1 LKYGNGSYGIW
12 DSIFGVSLNL
22 HRFSAIPFLCT
33 YYIKVLSSQN
43 ISQITIVMSSAY
55 TGQKPRLHLSEI
67 INMSVGFFG
76 IQFGWDLQR
85 ANMGRIYENLGANPD
100 EVPILFLA
108 APLTGLIVQPIIGY
122 MSDRTWHPKWGRRR
136 PYFMLGAILS
146 SIALL
151 FMPHSSALWMAAGL
165 LWILDTCGNIA
176 MEPFRAFVTDKLPD
190 SQVNRGFI
198 MQSLMIGLGGSIASA
213 LPWIMRNAFNVANT
227 AEPGFIPENV
237 KWSFYIGAFFF
248 VSSVLY
254 TVFTT
259 KEYPP
264 SDSGFKQKVSGS
276 NSGFVGGV
284 REIMHA
290 LTNMPPRMRIISL
303 VQFFTW
309 PGLFL
314 MWFYYTTAVAVNVFG
329 GKDASDPVY
338 AEGAD
343 FGSLTLSYYSVITF
357 LFALVLPSIAD
368 KLGRKLTHSLCL
380 LCGALGMISVSWV
393 TDKYM
398 LFACMTGVGVA
409 WASILSMPYAMLSGV
424 LPKDKVGVYM
434 GIFNFFIVLP
444 EIIAS
449 LGFGW
454 LMKNVLSND
463 RLLAVQM
470 GGGLMILA
478 ALVCYFCI
486 RESRNEKIDEVLA
499 TELEISEQRP
509 V

>member
-1 LKYGNGSYGIW
+1 
-12 DSIFGVSLNL
+12 
-22 HRFSAIPFLCT
+22 
-33 YYIKVLSSQN
+33 
-43 ISQITIVMSSAY
+43 MSSAY
-55 TGQKPRLHLSEI
+55 KGEKPKLSLAQI

-100 EVPILFLA
+100 EIPLLFLA

-136 PYFMLGAILS
+136 PYFMIGAILS
-146 SIALL
+146 SIALI
-151 FMPHSSALWMAAGL
+151 FMPHSSELWMAAGL
-165 LWILDTCGNIA
+165 LWILDVFGNVA

-213 LPWIMRNAFNVANT
+213 LPWVMKNVFSFNNT
-227 AEPGFIPENV
+227 AALGGIPENV

-248 VSSVLY
+248 IVSVLY
-254 TVFTT
+254 TVFTS

-264 SDSGFKQKVSGS
+264 TDEDLGKKKREEKSGFLDGAK
-276 NSGFVGGV
+276 
-284 REIMHA
+284 EIFLAMK
-290 LTNMPPRMRIISL
+290 NMPKRMRIVSL

-314 MWFYYTTAVAVNVFG
+314 MWFYYTTAVAVNIFG

-343 FGSLTLSYYSVITF
+343 FGSLTLSFYSVVTF
-357 LFALVLPSIAD
+357 LFALVLPAIAD
-368 KLGRKLTHSLCL
+368 KLGRKLTHTICL
-380 LCGALGMISVSWV
+380 LCGALGLISVSWV
-393 TDKYM
+393 SNKYM
-398 LFACMTGVGVA
+398 LYISMTGVGIA
-409 WASILSMPYAMLSGV
+409 WASILSMPYAMLSST
-424 LPKDKVGVYM
+424 LPKDKVGIYM

-454 LMKNVLSND
+454 LMKNVLGND
-463 RLLAVQM
+463 RMAAVEI

-478 ALVCYFCI
+478 AAFCFFFI
-486 RESRNEKIDEVLA
+486 RDKNP
-499 TELEISEQRP
+499 ELSKN
-509 V
+509 

>member
-1 LKYGNGSYGIW
+1 
-12 DSIFGVSLNL
+12 
-22 HRFSAIPFLCT
+22 
-33 YYIKVLSSQN
+33 
-43 ISQITIVMSSAY
+43 MSSAY
-55 TGQKPRLHLSEI
+55 TGIKPKLSIVEI

-100 EVPILFLA
+100 QVPLLFLA
-108 APLTGLIVQPIIGY
+108 APLTGLLVQPVIGY
-122 MSDRTWHPKWGRRR
+122 LSDRTWHPKWGRRR
-136 PYFMLGAILS
+136 PYFMVGAILS
-146 SIALL
+146 SIALF

-213 LPWIMRNAFNVANT
+213 LPWMMRNIFHVANT
-227 AEPGFIPENV
+227 AEKGSIPENV
-237 KWSFYIGAFFF
+237 QWSFYIGGFFF
-248 VSSVLY
+248 ISAVFY

-264 SDSGFKQKVSGS
+264 SDLNFRNKVKESSKGL
-276 NSGFVGGV
+276 GGGAK
-284 REIMHA
+284 EIFSA
-290 LTNMPPRMRIISL
+290 LSNMPKRMKIVSL
-303 VQFFTW
+303 IQFFTW

-329 GKDASDPVY
+329 GKDASDSVY
-338 AEGAD
+338 ASGAD

-380 LCGALGMISVSWV
+380 LCGALGLISVSWV
-393 TDKYM
+393 HDKYF
-398 LFACMTGVGVA
+398 LYASMTGVGIA

-424 LPKDKVGVYM
+424 LPKDKVGIYM

-454 LMKNVLSND
+454 LMKNVLHNN
-463 RLLAVQM
+463 RLLAVEI
-470 GGGLMILA
+470 GGGLMILVA
-478 ALVCYFCI
+478 IVCYIFI
-486 RESRNEKIDEVLA
+486 KEKKHEQIDEELTA
-499 TELEISEQRP
+499 ELEINEQRS

>member
-1 LKYGNGSYGIW
+1 MSLKTVFENPK
-12 DSIFGVSLNL
+12 LTL
-22 HRFSAIPFLCT
+22 A
-33 YYIKVLSSQN
+33 Q
-43 ISQITIVMSSAY
+43 
-55 TGQKPRLHLSEI
+55 I

-100 EVPILFLA
+100 QVPLLFLA
-108 APLTGLIVQPIIGY
+108 APLTGLLVQPIVGY
-122 MSDRTWHPKWGRRR
+122 LSDRTWSVKWGRRR
-136 PYFMLGAILS
+136 PYFMIGAIVS
-146 SIALL
+146 SIALI

-165 LWILDTCGNIA
+165 LWVLDVFGNIA

-198 MQSLMIGLGGSIASA
+198 MQSMMIGLGGSIASA
-213 LPWIMRNAFNVANT
+213 LPWVMNNIFHLTNT
-227 AEPGFIPENV
+227 AAKGEIPENV
-237 KWSFYIGAFFF
+237 RFSFYLGAFFF
-248 VSSVLY
+248 FAAVLY

-264 SDSGFKQKVSGS
+264 REEELKSLDNNKGFADGA
-276 NSGFVGGV
+276 N
-284 REIMHA
+284 EIWLA
-290 LTNMPPRMRIISL
+290 LKNMPKRMQIISL

-338 AEGAD
+338 AQGAD
-343 FGSLTLSYYSVITF
+343 FGSLTLAYYSVITF
-357 LFALVLPSIAD
+357 LFALVLPKIAD
-368 KLGRKLTHSLCL
+368 AFGRKTTHALCL
-380 LCGALGMISVSWV
+380 LCGAIGLISVAWV
-393 TDKYM
+393 HDKNM
-398 LFACMTGVGVA
+398 LYLCMTGVGIA

-424 LPKDKVGVYM
+424 LPKDKVGIYM

-454 LMKNVLSND
+454 LMRNVLNND
-463 RLLAVQM
+463 RLLAVQL
-470 GGGLMILA
+470 GGGLMVLA
-478 ALVCYFCI
+478 AVICYLFI
-486 RESRNEKIDEVLA
+486 RENKSNDGVL
-499 TELEISEQRP
+499 TSKLEIEENKSI
-509 V
+509 